1 MDGNQVP
8 TLSLKRPINL
18 KVIVTPR
25 WKDEVQQQL
34 QGQIANFDGQLQQLD
49 VQGNRT
55 IGELQ
60 QQGSSPQITK
70 QMENIQLQVNQ
81 KKREILEKKNQV
93 LQQLQQ
99 VQNLE
104 LDQEFFQGQID
115 GFANVK
121 VGDNLVRK
129 LNVDVVVRDGVI
141 EEIRGEI

>member
-1 MDGNQVP
+1 MDVIQVP
-8 TLSLKRPINL
+8 TLTLKRPINL

-55 IGELQ
+55 ISELQ
-60 QQGSSPQITK
+60 QQGNNPQLAQQI
-70 QMENIQLQVNQ
+70 ENIQLQVNQ

-115 GFANVK
+115 GFADVK

>member
-8 TLSLKRPINL
+8 TLTLKRPVNL

-34 QGQIANFDGQLQQLD
+34 QGQIATFDGQLQQLD

-55 IGELQ
+55 ISELQ
-60 QQGSSPQITK
+60 QQGSTPQVSQQI
-70 QMENIQLQVNQ
+70 ENIQLQVNQ

-115 GFANVK
+115 SFAAVK

-129 LNVDVVVRDGVI
+129 LNIELVVRDGVI